1 MEPLLG
7 SPHVYYQNQ
16 GTLKRKWGHYQLGW
30 GQQDHPQTI
39 RTSDCPTT
47 GGYKSMSWVVNYTLA
62 YREQIQVISSLKRSL
77 TCNTVASTEDSG
89 LYNTRHSPT
98 ALGTMAED
106 AKNFQRRWHQV
117 SELKKKSQL
126 KQNVGLS
133 FIIIFAPQRIT
144 CQLSKTDSRSY

>member
-117 SELKKKSQL
+117 SEFKKKPIKAKCWSEFHNNFCSPEDNL
-126 KQNVGLS
+126 STEQN
-133 FIIIFAPQRIT
+133 
-144 CQLSKTDSRSY
+144 